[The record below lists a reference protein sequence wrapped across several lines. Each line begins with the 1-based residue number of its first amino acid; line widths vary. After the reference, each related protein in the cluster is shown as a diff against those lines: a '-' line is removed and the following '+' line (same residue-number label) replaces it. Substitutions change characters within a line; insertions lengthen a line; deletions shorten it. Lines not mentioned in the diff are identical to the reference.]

1 MRIQIIGDVHGKTH
15 VYQKMLR
22 QKFEGQRTIQIGDM
36 GIGFSGTPGLHK
48 DIMGEN
54 HKWFRGNHDDP
65 AKSRATVGYLGD
77 YGFLPEDNLFYIAG
91 AYSIDYAWRTP
102 GVSWWGDEEL
112 SSSELNKA
120 LDLYIQSKPRFV
132 ISHEAPQHAAMW
144 LLTQVAPGF
153 RPEKIVQ
160 TRTGSVMQR
169 MLDYHRP
176 EKWIFGHYHI
186 NMTFEFQGIEFTCVN
201 ELSNYLLTDETIA
214 GSVGGL

>member
-36 GIGFSGTPGLHK
+36 GIGFAGTPGLHK

-65 AKSRATVGYLGD
+65 AKCRASAGYLGD

-91 AYSIDYAWRTP
+91 AYSIDYMWRTP
-102 GVSWWGDEEL
+102 GHSWWADEEL
-112 SSSELNKA
+112 SSSELSKA

-132 ISHEAPQHAAMW
+132 ISHEAPQHAATW
-144 LLTQVAPGF
+144 LLTMAAPGF
-153 RPEKIVQ
+153 RPEKLVQ
-160 TRTGSVMQR
+160 TRTGNVMQR

-186 NMTFEFQGIEFTCVN
+186 NKTFEFQGVEFTCVN
-201 ELSNYLLTDETIA
+201 ELSNYLLTDEPL
-214 GSVGGL
+214 VVE